1 MTRLESTR
9 IHGGRGVGGHGQS
22 GRRVLTQPTWPK
34 LQEPATTEP
43 KAVSRRARRSC
54 WASSASAGWAPGLDQ
69 YLQEVS
75 RGRDR
80 GGLRRLRASPLTRAS
95 RPAVSPAVFS
105 DFRRVLDRKDI
116 DAVVIATPDHWHGIT
131 TILACQA
138 GKDVYCEKPLAHRIQ
153 EGRAMVQAVE
163 KYKRIT
169 QMGNLI
175 HAGENYH
182 RVVEIV
188 RSGVLGKISKTRV
201 WMAADRSGLGRPA
214 DSAPPAGC
222 DYDFW
227 LGPAPKR
234 PFNPNRFTFN
244 WRYFWDYG
252 GGILTDFCCH
262 IVDLVHWAMEVDAP
276 RTISATGGRYALAD
290 NAEVP
295 DTLEVTYEY
304 EKAGQKFLMVWSQ
317 TDANAHGL
325 ENQGLGI
332 MFQGTEATLVADYG
346 SYQIIPEKG
355 QKIDEPPKTPAALAR
370 PSPRVAQRDQEPG
383 PVLVP
388 LRLRPSPDDRR
399 QPGQHLALDRRKAG
413 LGPGRRA
420 DHQPP
425 RSQPVPDQGI
435 PQALDAPHRLM
446 ELEP

>member
-1 MTRLESTR
+1 M
-9 IHGGRGVGGHGQS
+9 
-22 GRRVLTQPTWPK
+22 
-34 LQEPATTEP
+34 
-43 KAVSRRARRSC
+43 
-54 WASSASAGWAPGLDQ
+54 
-69 YLQEVS
+69 
-75 RGRDR
+75 
-80 GGLRRLRASPLTRAS
+80 
-95 RPAVSPAVFS
+95 
-105 DFRRVLDRKDI
+105 LDRKDI

-131 TILACQA
+131 TIMACQA

-163 KYKRIT
+163 KYKRVS

-201 WMAADRSGLGRPA
+201 WMAADRSGMGRPA

-234 PFNPNRFTFN
+234 AFNPNRFTFN

-276 RTISATGGRYALAD
+276 HTISATGGRYALDD
-290 NAEVP
+290 NCEVP

-332 MFQGTEATLVADYG
+332 MFQGTEATLVAGLRQLSDHPREG
-346 SYQIIPEKG
+346 EDDRRAAQ
-355 QKIDEPPKTPAALAR
+355 DPAALAR
-370 PSPRVAQRDQEPG
+370 PSSRVVERHQDPG
-383 PVLVP
+383 AVLVP

-413 LGPGRRA
+413 VGPRRRT
-420 DHQPP
+420 HHEPP
-425 RSQPVPDQGI
+425 RSQPVPHQGL
-435 PQALDAPHRLM
+435 PRALDSSHRLM
-446 ELEP
+446 ELRTMIRSQNRRLAGWACLLALHVCRLRPTIRSGNSTRSTARASSRPPASSTSTTTASSISSRARAGTRPRPGKPFRCAK